1 MPMYSAPE
9 GGTLSQVLP
18 SVAASLGV
26 GGFDDSLN
34 LGSTSQ
40 TVVLL
45 VDGLGMVPLRQAV
58 LVGVDAP
65 ALTQALSQA
74 SEIAA
79 PFPSTTPTGLSS
91 LGLGMSVGC
100 HGMMG
105 ASFVLPETER
115 VLWPLSWRDDPLPLM
130 VQPEP
135 TVFERVAA
143 AGVAVTSVS
152 PRAFENSGLT
162 RAALRGGDYLGAD
175 SFGERVGRTS
185 RALRSSSRS
194 LVYAYWGD
202 LDKNGHVHG
211 TNSPEWRAE
220 LELVDLL
227 IRRLL
232 DVMPAGA
239 QLVVTAD
246 HGMLDTAPVD
256 RIEIDSYPEL
266 RESVLHLAGEPRMR
280 HVYVRPGAGAD
291 VASAWRERLGSKAT
305 VLTRDEAVEGGW
317 FGEVDPA
324 LAERIGDVIAVASG
338 TCVLASQSVDSRSS
352 ALIGQHGAITE
363 AEMSIPLMTWHSY

>member
-1 MPMYSAPE
+1 MPPFSAS
-9 GGTLSQVLP
+9 GGALSDVLP

-26 GGFDDSLN
+26 SGYEDR
-34 LGSTSQ
+34 LGLGESRQ

-45 VDGLGMVPLRQAV
+45 VDGLGMLALREAV
-58 LVGVDAP
+58 NFGVDAP
-65 ALTQALSQA
+65 VLAKAANESL
-74 SEIAA
+74 EIAA
-79 PFPSTTPTGLSS
+79 PFPSTTPTGLTS

-105 ASFVLPETER
+105 ASFVLPETDR

-135 TVFERVAA
+135 TVFEKVAA

-162 RAALRGGDYLGAD
+162 RASLRGGDYLGAD

-185 RALRSSSRS
+185 RALRSSARS

-211 TNSPEWRAE
+211 TNSPEWHAE

-232 DVMPAGA
+232 DVMPSGA

-246 HGMLDTAPVD
+246 HGMLDTAPND
-256 RIEIDSYPEL
+256 RIEIDSFPEL
-266 RESVLHLAGEPRMR
+266 RESVQHLAGEPRMR
-280 HVYVRPGAGAD
+280 HIYARPGASAD
-291 VASAWRERLGSKAT
+291 VAETWRERLAGNAT
-305 VLTRDEAVEGGW
+305 VLMREEAIAGGW
-317 FGEVDPA
+317 FGEVD
-324 LAERIGDVIAVASG
+324 LGLTDRIGDVIAVATG

-352 ALIGQHGAITE
+352 ALIGQHGAVTE
-363 AEMSIPLMTWHSY
+363 AEIAIPLMTWHSY